1 MMRLRDRTKPRNRD
15 NTLQRDTSDEVLK
28 PDLGAH
34 SSESTAPP
42 PVRPDSPSFEDLG
55 VRTETVEALSAIG
68 IVQAFAI
75 QEYAI
80 PIAMRGNDII
90 GRAPTGTGKTLG
102 FGIPILERVTG
113 PSEGTDGR
121 PQALVVVP
129 TRELGLQVCR
139 DIEAAGATRGIR
151 VLPVY
156 GGRAY
161 EPQVEALRNGVEIVV
176 GTPGRLLDLL
186 KSKKLRLD
194 AVHTAVLDE
203 ADRMLD
209 LGFAE
214 DVEKLLNS
222 LPEQRQTM
230 LFSATMPDGIVA
242 LSRRFLRQ
250 PMTIHAEVATD
261 SGLSA
266 QTRQLA
272 YLTHS
277 LNKIEVLARILQARE
292 RGLTIVFS
300 RTKRHTQRVADELEF
315 RGFAV
320 AAVHGDLGQNA
331 RERSLRAF
339 RAGKV
344 DVLVATDVAAR
355 GLDVQDVTHVIN
367 YDSPE
372 DSETYVHRIGRTG
385 RAGASGVAVT
395 FVSWEDMPR
404 WKIISKTLE
413 LDLSEPAETYHTS
426 DHLYADL
433 NIPTDAP
440 ASLPSTDRTRA
451 GLSAE
456 ADIDIEGAKRTS
468 GRRRTAGKPSSR
480 GTSGRNRAAK
490 PGGSGSGETESAR
503 APRQR
508 RRTRGGQDKQ
518 ETPSTPKQSEGS
530 DSASGST
537 AKSSGDGAPR
547 RRRRRRA
554 PRNDND

>member
-1 MMRLRDRTKPRNRD
+1 MEQRMHDKAPRIATGPRNRD
-15 NTLQRDTSDEVLK
+15 NTLQRNTGNEVSQ
-28 PDLGAH
+28 PISGAP
-34 SSESTAPP
+34 SSETDAPP
-42 PVRPDSPSFEDLG
+42 PVRPDSPTFQDLG
-55 VRTETVEALSAIG
+55 VRTETVEALEAIG
-68 IVQAFAI
+68 IKKAFAI

-102 FGIPILERVTG
+102 FGVPILERVVSS
-113 PSEGTDGR
+113 SEGADGR

-161 EPQVEALRNGVEIVV
+161 EPQIDALRAGVEIVV

-194 AVHTAVLDE
+194 SVRTAVLDE

-214 DVEKLLNS
+214 DVEKLLNA
-222 LPEQRQTM
+222 LPEKRQTM
-230 LFSATMPDGIVA
+230 LFSATMPDAIVA
-242 LSRRFLRQ
+242 LSRRFLQQ

-261 SGLSA
+261 AGLSS

-277 LNKIEVLARILQARE
+277 LNKIEVLARVLQAE
-292 RGLTIVFS
+292 KRGLTIVFS

-339 RAGKV
+339 RSGKV

-385 RAGASGVAVT
+385 RAGATGVAVT
-395 FVSWEDMPR
+395 FVSWEDVPR

-413 LDLSEPAETYHTS
+413 LDLSEPVETYHTS
-426 DHLYADL
+426 AHLYTDL
-433 NIPTDAP
+433 GIPEGAP
-440 ASLPSTDRTRA
+440 ASLPSADQKRA
-451 GLSAE
+451 GLAAE
-456 ADIDIEGAKRTS
+456 ADIDFEGSGGTKRP
-468 GRRRTAGKPSSR
+468 K
-480 GTSGRNRAAK
+480 GRNRRRR
-490 PGGSGSGETESAR
+490 SGEPRSETDTAK

-508 RRTRGGQDKQ
+508 RRTRSGEKKSEPNARDSNARGQAA
-518 ETPSTPKQSEGS
+518 GAS
-530 DSASGST
+530 DT
-537 AKSSGDGAPR
+537 AVKSSGDPSASRPR
-547 RRRRRRA
+547 RRRRRRPA
-554 PRNDND
+554 TDDKA